1 MDTQMETQTKVPT
14 TERSN
19 KRPPRRI
26 AAQLNIS
33 RAAYRRMRQR
43 AASEHLSFGQWLERA
58 AIKELRRKSSL

>member
-14 TERSN
+14 TERPN